1 MDERCSGPLAVG
13 SNTPAGIAIDTLTPG
28 EGLPEIEA
36 SVGMANDDRG
46 LGKTAIEGDLRGA
59 SSGVIE
65 ERGVV
70 AAMISLSIS

>member
-1 MDERCSGPLAVG
+1 
-13 SNTPAGIAIDTLTPG
+13 
-28 EGLPEIEA
+28 LPEIEA